1 MHLEAAA
8 TSAVKA
14 SPPLFAFPLPLAG
27 GQAVAQIATPMLHKK
42 AAGEI
47 LFSEGEDAES
57 VYEVTGGMLRL
68 YKLLPDGRRQITGF
82 ATAGHL
88 LGLAPEGICVYT
100 AEALTEVTLRRY
112 KRAAVERLIDEVPGF
127 ARRMLAATSQE
138 LRAAQDQMLLLG
150 RKSASEKVASFL
162 VMIAEQQARSGEDEL
177 DLPMTRNDIADYL
190 GLTIE
195 TVSRTLSKLK
205 QAGLIALPTA
215 VRIEILDRDRLEDM
229 AAGDELSC

>member
-14 SPPLFAFPLPLAG
+14 GPTLVAFPPGLAVG
-27 GQAVAQIATPMLHKK
+27 PAVAQIATPMPHRK

-112 KRAAVERLIDEVPGF
+112 KRAAVRP
-127 ARRMLAATSQE
+127 
-138 LRAAQDQMLLLG
+138 
-150 RKSASEKVASFL
+150 
-162 VMIAEQQARSGEDEL
+162 
-177 DLPMTRNDIADYL
+177 
-190 GLTIE
+190 
-195 TVSRTLSKLK
+195 
-205 QAGLIALPTA
+205 
-215 VRIEILDRDRLEDM
+215 
-229 AAGDELSC
+229 

>member
-14 SPPLFAFPLPLAG
+14 GPTLIAFPPGLAVG
-27 GQAVAQIATPMLHKK
+27 PAVAQIATPMPHKK

-177 DLPMTRNDIADYL
+177 DLPMTRSDIADYL

>member
-1 MHLEAAA
+1 
-8 TSAVKA
+8 
-14 SPPLFAFPLPLAG
+14 
-27 GQAVAQIATPMLHKK
+27 
-42 AAGEI
+42 
-47 LFSEGEDAES
+47 
-57 VYEVTGGMLRL
+57 
-68 YKLLPDGRRQITGF
+68 
-82 ATAGHL
+82 
-88 LGLAPEGICVYT
+88 
-100 AEALTEVTLRRY
+100 
-112 KRAAVERLIDEVPGF
+112 
-127 ARRMLAATSQE
+127 MLAATSQE

-177 DLPMTRNDIADYL
+177 DLPMTRSDIADYL

>member
-14 SPPLFAFPLPLAG
+14 GPTLIAFPPGLAVG
-27 GQAVAQIATPMLHKK
+27 PAVAQIATPMPHKK

-47 LFSEGEDAES
+47 LFSEGEDAGS

-177 DLPMTRNDIADYL
+177 DLPMTRSDIADYL

>member
-1 MHLEAAA
+1 M
-8 TSAVKA
+8 
-14 SPPLFAFPLPLAG
+14 
-27 GQAVAQIATPMLHKK
+27 
-42 AAGEI
+42 
-47 LFSEGEDAES
+47 
-57 VYEVTGGMLRL
+57 
-68 YKLLPDGRRQITGF
+68 PDGRRQITGF

-88 LGLAPEGICVYT
+88 LGLAPEGLCVYT

-177 DLPMTRNDIADYL
+177 DLPMTRSDIADYL

>member
-14 SPPLFAFPLPLAG
+14 GPTLIAFPPGLAVG
-27 GQAVAQIATPMLHKK
+27 PAVVQIATPMPHRK

-162 VMIAEQQARSGEDEL
+162 AMLAEQQARSGEDEL
-177 DLPMTRNDIADYL
+177 DLPMTRSDIADYL